1 MLKERGSVYMEK
13 IRVLSNYRLEK
24 ARQDLETARINFE
37 HGMLTQ
43 SINRSYYA
51 AFHALRA
58 LLAYDSYDSKRH
70 SSILGY
76 FNKNYIA
83 NDKIEQEYYKIIASA
98 FDIRVRCDYQDF
110 YIISKD
116 ETKKQLK
123 EAEKFIDMIERY
135 IDRWHK

>member
-1 MLKERGSVYMEK
+1 MEK

-58 LLAYDSYDSKRH
+58 LLAYDSYDSKKH

-98 FDIRVRCDYQDF
+98 FDIRARCDYQDF

-123 EAEKFIDMIERY
+123 EAEKFVDMIERY
-135 IDRWHK
+135 IDRWYKWIYYKWRKY

>member
-1 MLKERGSVYMEK
+1 MEK

-58 LLAYDSYDSKRH
+58 LLAYDSYDSKKH

-116 ETKKQLK
+116 VTKKQLK
-123 EAEKFIDMIERY
+123 EAEKIVDMIERY
-135 IDRWHK
+135 IDRWYKWFYYK

>member
-1 MLKERGSVYMEK
+1 MEK

-116 ETKKQLK
+116 VTKKQLK
-123 EAEKFIDMIERY
+123 EAEKFVDMIERY
-135 IDRWHK
+135 IDRWYK

>member
-116 ETKKQLK
+116 VTKKQLK
-123 EAEKFIDMIERY
+123 EAEKFVDMIERY
-135 IDRWHK
+135 IDRWYK